1 MATRVSATDQTR
13 ERLEALIDGRLASAP
28 ERSDLMLLAA
38 RLILEEA
45 LEGEVRDRL
54 GRERYERTEGPPTG
68 YRNGYRTGRMKTA
81 EGMVEYAAPQV
92 RATSEPFV
100 SAVRENLA
108 GRTGALEDLAIE
120 LDARGL
126 STRDIEDTF
135 TDEKGRRLLSRAAVS
150 EITERLWEDYAAFTK
165 RALGEHRVVYLY
177 IDGIAERLRAGQ
189 PREAVLAAW
198 GIGEDGRK
206 VLLHLMAGSKEDTET
221 VRAFFQDMR
230 ARGLGDPLLVV
241 SDGAPGII
249 RAIEECFPRSARQRC
264 LAHRMRNLAV
274 KVPTDLWPEFKAR
287 VTACYQAPSRA
298 IARNLAEG
306 IRADYATTVP
316 SAVACFED
324 DFEACIAHLRLPV
337 THRQATRT
345 TNLLERLFVEERRRL
360 KIIPNGF
367 GEKAV
372 LKLMFAALI
381 RAADRWRGLRFSEFE
396 LRQIAA
402 VRKDLDTEYEATIT
416 PSGSP
421 SELGF
426 TRFCGHCYAADAAE
440 WNATAFC
447 SGVR

>member
-54 GRERYERTEGPPTG
+54 GRERDERTEGPPTG

-165 RALGEHRVVYLY
+165 RALAEHRVVYLY

-421 SELGF
+421 SES
-426 TRFCGHCYAADAAE
+426 RF
-440 WNATAFC
+440 
-447 SGVR
+447 SSKSSP

>member
-1 MATRVSATDQTR
+1 MKRVSAPERTR
-13 ERLEALIDGRLASAP
+13 ERLRAIMDGRLGTAP
-28 ERSDLMLLAA
+28 ERSSLVLLAA
-38 RLILEEA
+38 QVILEEA
-45 LEGEVRDRL
+45 LEGEVRDEI
-54 GRERYERTEGPPTG
+54 GRERYARAAGEASG

-81 EGMVEYAAPQV
+81 EGMVEFAAPQV
-92 RATSEPFV
+92 RGTTKPFV
-100 SAVRENLA
+100 SAIRQNLA
-108 GRTGALEDLAIE
+108 GRTQALEDLAVE
-120 LDARGL
+120 LYARGL
-126 STRDIEDTF
+126 STRDIEETF
-135 TDEKGRRLLSRAAVS
+135 TDETGRRLLSRAAVS
-150 EITERLWEDYAAFTK
+150 EITERLWAEYEAFTT
-165 RALGEHRVVYLY
+165 RDLAEHRIVYVFV
-177 IDGIAERLRAGQ
+177 DGIAERLRAGQ
-189 PREAVLAAW
+189 PREAVMAAW

-274 KVPTDLWPEFKAR
+274 KVPADLWPEFKAR

-298 IARNLAEG
+298 IARDLAKG
-306 IRADYATTVP
+306 IRADYAGSVP
-316 SAVACFED
+316 NAVACFED

-337 THRQATRT
+337 THRRAIRT

-372 LKLMFAALI
+372 LKLMFGALV
-381 RAADRWRGLRFSEFE
+381 RAAERWRGLRFSEFE

-402 VRKDLDTEYEATIT
+402 IRKDLDAEYEATIT
-416 PSGSP
+416 RSRRS
-421 SELGF
+421 SQL
-426 TRFCGHCYAADAAE
+426 RFSS
-440 WNATAFC
+440 T
-447 SGVR
+447 STP

>member
-120 LDARGL
+120 LYARGL

-165 RALGEHRVVYLY
+165 RALAEHRVVYLY

-421 SELGF
+421 SQP
-426 TRFCGHCYAADAAE
+426 RF
-440 WNATAFC
+440 
-447 SGVR
+447 SSKSSP